1 MDMLHDFLFCPPLL
15 QPNFLLG
22 DDDDDDNYYYY

>member
-15 QPNFLLG
+15 QPNFLL
-22 DDDDDDNYYYY
+22 DDDVKSSQVYL